1 MSSEATDGRLLLV
14 HGAFH
19 RGASWQPLTAELRRR
34 GYAVDAVDL
43 PGRDDPAVAATATL
57 ADFVETVVERIH
69 AARGPVILVGHSMG
83 GVTITQA
90 AEIVPDLVGCL
101 VYLAAF
107 VPADGQSLIDIGG
120 HQDFADSLVITSQR
134 FDEER
139 RVSYVPVELGR
150 ETFYTDVPET
160 DYGRLGALLV
170 PESPLVAA
178 EPVALTD
185 ERWGQIRKVYVETTR
200 DLALPIACQR
210 RMHQAARVDAVH
222 TLDTAHSPFV
232 TAVPALAD
240 ILAGETNR
248 LATVPHQT
256 PRRA

>member
-1 MSSEATDGRLLLV
+1 
-14 HGAFH
+14 
-19 RGASWQPLTAELRRR
+19 
-34 GYAVDAVDL
+34 VDL

-90 AEIVPDLVGCL
+90 AELVPDLVDCL
-101 VYLAAF
+101 VYVAAF
-107 VPADGQSLIDIGG
+107 IPANGQSLIDIGG
-120 HQDFADSLVITSQR
+120 HPDFASSLVITSQR

-150 ETFYTDVPET
+150 EAFYTDLPEI
-160 DYGRLGALLV
+160 DYGPFGTLLV
-170 PESPLVAA
+170 PESPLIAA

-185 ERWGQIRKVYVETTR
+185 ERWGQIRKVYVETTQ
-200 DLALPIACQR
+200 DLALPIPCQR

-232 TAVPALAD
+232 TAVPALAS
-240 ILAGETNR
+240 ILADEASR
-248 LATVPHQT
+248 LADV
-256 PRRA
+256 RRPLGSDGAGNSRRRDLDAV